1 MKVAA
6 LQMVSGTSVAANL
19 QRAES
24 LLAQAAAQD
33 ARLAVL
39 PEYFCLMGQSDT
51 DKVRVREKPGSGPI
65 QDFLADA
72 ARRHG
77 LWIAGGTLPLESP
90 DPNRVLNTTLVF
102 NPAGEL
108 AARYDKMHLFA
119 FQRGAERY
127 AEADSITPGN
137 QPVAFDCE
145 GLRIGLTIC
154 YDLRFP
160 ELFRAL
166 SAPAAGP
173 SQDGGSPLGGQ
184 RANASAE
191 ATRPCD
197 LFLLPAAFTH
207 TTGEKHW
214 EVLLRAR
221 AIENLAYMVGCAQG
235 GVHENGRRTWGHSMV
250 IDPWGDVLAMQA
262 EGDAVVTATIDRDRI
277 TRYRESLPAL
287 GHRIV

>member
-6 LQMVSGTSVAANL
+6 IQMVSGTSVDANL
-19 QRAES
+19 QRADS
-24 LLAQAAAQD
+24 LLAQAAAQG

-39 PEYFCLMGQSDT
+39 PEYFCLMGQTDT
-51 DKVRVREKPGSGPI
+51 DKVRMREQPGSGPI

-77 LWIAGGTLPLESP
+77 LWLVGGTLPLESP
-90 DPNRVLNTTLVF
+90 DPHRVSNTTLVF
-102 NPAGEL
+102 NPAGEQV
-108 AARYDKMHLFA
+108 ARYDKIHLFA
-119 FQRGAERY
+119 FERGAERY
-127 AEADSITPGN
+127 AEADSITPGT

-145 GLRIGLTIC
+145 GLRIGLAIC

-166 SAPAAGP
+166 SQPAA
-173 SQDGGSPLGGQ
+173 
-184 RANASAE
+184 
-191 ATRPCD
+191 CD

-221 AIENLAYMVGCAQG
+221 AIENLAYLVGSAQG
-235 GVHENGRRTWGHSMV
+235 GVHENGRRTWGHSMIV
-250 IDPWGDVLAMQA
+250 DPWGEVLAMQA
-262 EGDAVVTATIDRDRI
+262 EGEAVVTATIDPQRI
-277 TRYRESLPAL
+277 ARHRASLPAL
-287 GHRIV
+287 QHRVL